1 MVAAIAS
8 VRTSFTD
15 PPKARSDQP
24 VTYLY
29 LSIGVVAGI
38 LSGLFGIGGG
48 IVIVPALMILA
59 KFPAIKATGS
69 SLGALMLPV
78 GAFIGAMTYYKNGN
92 LDVRASVFIALGM
105 IAGAYLG
112 SQLVQHVTDVQL
124 RRAFAVFLAI
134 VSVKV
139 WMG

>member
-1 MVAAIAS
+1 M
-8 VRTSFTD
+8 TL
-15 PPKARSDQP
+15 
-24 VTYLY
+24 LY

-59 KFPAIKATGS
+59 KLPAIKATGT

-78 GAFIGAMTYYKNGN
+78 GAFIGAMTYYRNGN
-92 LDVRASVFIALGM
+92 LEVRASLWIAVGM
-105 IAGAYLG
+105 IAGAFLG
-112 SQLVQHVTDVQL
+112 SQLVQHLSDVQL

-139 WMG
+139 WTG

>member
-1 MVAAIAS
+1 VIVTFIFLGIGVAA
-8 VRTSFTD
+8 
-15 PPKARSDQP
+15 
-24 VTYLY
+24 
-29 LSIGVVAGI
+29 GV

-59 KFPAIKATGS
+59 KFPAVKATGS

-78 GAFIGAMTYYKNGN
+78 GAFIGAMTYHRNGN
-92 LDVRASVFIALGM
+92 LDVRASVFIAIGM

-112 SQLVQHVTDVQL
+112 SQLVQHLSDVQL
-124 RRAFAVFLAI
+124 RRAFAVFLMI

>member
-1 MVAAIAS
+1 VILIFLAIGL
-8 VRTSFTD
+8 F
-15 PPKARSDQP
+15 
-24 VTYLY
+24 
-29 LSIGVVAGI
+29 AGI

-59 KFPAIKATGS
+59 KFPAIKATGT

-78 GAFIGAMTYYKNGN
+78 GAFIGAMSYYKNGN

-112 SQLVQHVTDVQL
+112 SQLVQHLSDLQL
-124 RRAFAVFLAI
+124 RRAFAVFLLI

-139 WMG
+139 WVG